1 MRYIQILDGLMC
13 SSDIDSC
20 CGDYGIA
27 TYIYVI
33 KQAMEIIQFAVP
45 ILLIIM
51 AGIQLFKMVTSPDDP
66 QGKKMKSLLN
76 KFIAA
81 VIVFFIPFIVDLAM
95 QILPN
100 SFSIPGCW
108 ESATD
113 IYTRMSELE
122 DQGYDPFDDNRKK
135 IGDQYGKVSGKN
147 AYKDEGEGNTNNS
160 STNQTETEA
169 NDNIPT
175 GTDNA
180 PKKIK
185 EKRKKVVKYAKK
197 FKGNPYVLGGCSL
210 TKGIDCSCFTKQ
222 VYAKY
227 GYSLK
232 RTAAEQAEDSTYQ
245 DVEFSNIQAG
255 DLIFYSNG
263 SKINHV
269 ALYIGNGQVIHASNP
284 KVGIIITSYDY
295 RHPSKAKRIIKYK
308 G

>member
-1 MRYIQILDGLMC
+1 MKYIQILDGLMC

-33 KQAMEIIQFAVP
+33 KQAMGIIQFAVP

-51 AGIQLFKMVTSPDDP
+51 AAIQLFKMVTSPDDP
-66 QGKKMKSLLN
+66 QGKKMKTLLN

-81 VIVFFIPFIVDLAM
+81 VLVFFTPFIVDLAM
-95 QILPN
+95 QVLPN
-100 SFSIPGCW
+100 SFSIAGCW

-122 DQGYDPFDDNRKK
+122 DMGYDPFDDNRKK
-135 IGDQYGKVSGKN
+135 IGDQYGKVTDKN
-147 AYKDEGEGNTNNS
+147 VQDEEENTNNNT
-160 STNQTETEA
+160 TNQTES
-169 NDNIPT
+169 NNNIPS
-175 GTDNA
+175 GTDDA

-197 FKGNPYVLGGCSL
+197 FEGNPYKLGGCSL

-232 RTAAEQAEDSTYQ
+232 RTAAEQAKDSTYQ
-245 DVEFSNIQAG
+245 DIEFSNLQTG
-255 DLIFYSNG
+255 DLVFYSNG

-269 ALYIGNGQVIHASNP
+269 AIYIGNGKVIHASNP
-284 KVGIIITSYDY
+284 KVGIIITAYDY
-295 RHPSKAKRIIKYK
+295 RNPAKAKRIIKYK

>member
-1 MRYIQILDGLMC
+1 MKYIQILDGLMC

-20 CGDYGIA
+20 CSDYGIA
-27 TYIYVI
+27 TYIYII

-66 QGKKMKSLLN
+66 QGKKMKSLVN

-81 VIVFFIPFIVDLAM
+81 IVVFFIPFVVDLAM
-95 QILPN
+95 QIIPN
-100 SFSIPGCW
+100 SFSIVGCW

-113 IYTRMSELE
+113 IYTRMGELE
-122 DQGYDPFDDNRKK
+122 NSNYDPFDDNRKK
-135 IGDQYGKVSGKN
+135 IGDEYSEVSEKN
-147 AYKDEGEGNTNNS
+147 INDKEEGNSENTENN
-160 STNQTETEA
+160 STNQTES
-169 NDNIPT
+169 NNNIPT

-197 FKGNPYVLGGCSL
+197 FQGNPYKLGGCSL
-210 TKGIDCSCFTKQ
+210 TNGIDCSCFTKQ

-227 GYSLK
+227 GYSLQ
-232 RTAAEQAEDSTYQ
+232 RTAAEQATDSTYQ
-245 DVEFSNIQAG
+245 DVDFSNLQAG
-255 DLIFYSNG
+255 DLVFYSEG
-263 SKINHV
+263 GKINHV
-269 ALYIGNGQVIHASNP
+269 AMYIGNGQIIHASNP
-284 KVGIIITSYDY
+284 KVGITITSYGY
-295 RHPSKAKRIIKYK
+295 RNPAKAKRIIKYK